1 MRRKGDKKPRACS
14 ERFQAD
20 ALRAQ
25 HMILGW
31 LGNQDQFCYVLNFG
45 SVTEV
50 KSDETC
56 YQAWNLT
63 IQPKENFWPYACRK
77 VKIPKLPLSIKKY
90 LLPL

>member
-1 MRRKGDKKPRACS
+1 
-14 ERFQAD
+14 
-20 ALRAQ
+20 
-25 HMILGW
+25 MILGW

-63 IQPKENFWPYACRK
+63 IQPKENFGLMPVERS
-77 VKIPKLPLSIKKY
+77 KLLS
-90 LLPL
+90 